1 MTISTLFLGF
11 GLRGFDDIK
20 SQSQSQSK
28 ALASMYVRVSGVTQA
43 KQMQCLSFLVI
54 SLFRGLYSE
63 CEKKSK

>member
-20 SQSQSQSK
+20 SQSQSK